1 MVKIGYSA
9 LAIVAVLFIASL
21 IPGSPSVE
29 ADGGKIAD
37 GIGKY
42 IAGEET
48 AQTDAAFQRQLQS
61 AIDAGQI
68 IKAERPDGTVEYR
81 NSAL

>member
-1 MVKIGYSA
+1 MTRIIYAA
-9 LAIVAVLFIASL
+9 LAVFAILFVLRLFGGPSLATIGADASEFT
-21 IPGSPSVE
+21 GQW
-29 ADGGKIAD
+29 
-37 GIGKY
+37 

-68 IKAERPDGTVEYR
+68 IKVQRPDGTVEYR